1 MHYVAAACIRKK
13 TKVMSFTALAHKVL
27 ALHRGFILI
36 AGVNAPVQRLICV
49 VLIPKTLAFFCRH
62 TVLPEQRVQPLFA
75 SDVIVTEC
83 QRNCQHLRSEE

>member
-1 MHYVAAACIRKK
+1 MHHVVAACIRKK

-36 AGVNAPVQRLICV
+36 AGMNAPIQRLIYV